1 MARNTRIY
9 TDIDAA
15 FTAHPISGDLVIKSD
30 ERAVKFAV
38 KALVLTVNYER
49 AFHPEIGTPIKH
61 LLFENFDDITVILLK
76 ESIANVI
83 NNYEPR
89 VDLLNV
95 VVDPEYDNNA
105 IYITIIFALKNT
117 EKPLE
122 VNVTLERTR

>member
-15 FTAHPISGDLVIKSD
+15 FGAHPISGDLVIRTD

-49 AFHPEIGTPIKH
+49 AFHPEIGTPVKH
-61 LLFENFDDITVILLK
+61 LLFENFDDVTVILLK

-83 NNYEPR
+83 SNYEPR
-89 VDLLNV
+89 VDLLDV
-95 VVDPEYDNNA
+95 FVDPKYDNNA
-105 IYITIIFALKNT
+105 IDITITFALKNT
-117 EKPLE
+117 NKPLE